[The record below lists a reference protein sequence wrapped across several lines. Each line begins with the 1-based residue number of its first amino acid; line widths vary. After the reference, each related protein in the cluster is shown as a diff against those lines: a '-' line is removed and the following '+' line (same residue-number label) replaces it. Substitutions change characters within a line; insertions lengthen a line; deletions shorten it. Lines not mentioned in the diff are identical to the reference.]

1 MTENNITPIKKD
13 STEKT
18 QAFTFEV
25 KMLVQ
30 ILATDQE
37 NAEKQLD
44 AQGGYVTRR
53 DVKLVSTVE
62 LFNGIDED
70 K

>member
-1 MTENNITPIKKD
+1 MTDKVTPIKKN

-30 ILATDQE
+30 ILATDKE

-62 LFNGIDED
+62 LFNGTD
-70 K
+70 KEE